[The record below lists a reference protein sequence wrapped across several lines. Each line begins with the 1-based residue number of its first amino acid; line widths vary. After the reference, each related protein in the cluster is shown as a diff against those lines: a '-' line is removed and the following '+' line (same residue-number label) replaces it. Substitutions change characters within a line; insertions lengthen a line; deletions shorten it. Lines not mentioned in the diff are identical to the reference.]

1 MHALMF
7 IVLAGCCYSI
17 AFYPDAGS
25 IVWMRSRHSK
35 QAHSIHFFGLLQILH
50 AALRTQPFKLT
61 GLLLQG
67 TQN

>member
-17 AFYPDAGS
+17 AFYLDAES
-25 IVWMRSRHSK
+25 IIWMRSRHSK
-35 QAHSIHFFGLLQILH
+35 LAYSIHFFGLPQILH
-50 AALRTQPFKLT
+50 AALRTQPFKLK

-67 TQN
+67 T